1 MPCHSLKNVLQ
12 FGSTFLMFVL
22 ELWMYPHKEEIALIN
37 EQEKPFEFDWITRI
51 VCAIIW
57 PVPSLWR
64 DPRLICSGMIFPLL
78 GFLRWL

>member
-1 MPCHSLKNVLQ
+1 MIFSIIFIYITL
-12 FGSTFLMFVL
+12 GTFLMFVL

-57 PVPSLWR
+57 PVTLAIV
-64 DPRLICSGMIFPLL
+64 LKHMIEWIKKF
-78 GFLRWL
+78 

>member
-1 MPCHSLKNVLQ
+1 MIYSIIFTYITL
-12 FGSTFLMFVL
+12 GTFLMFVL

-57 PVPSLWR
+57 PVTLAIV
-64 DPRLICSGMIFPLL
+64 LKHMIEWIKKFYK
-78 GFLRWL
+78 

>member
-1 MPCHSLKNVLQ
+1 MIYSIIFIYITL
-12 FGSTFLMFVL
+12 GTFLMFVL

-57 PVPSLWR
+57 PVTLAIV
-64 DPRLICSGMIFPLL
+64 LKHMIEWIKKFYK
-78 GFLRWL
+78 